1 MEKKEIV
8 PIQLV
13 DQKPTSK
20 PAIPAKPKVAARIKI
35 GQVDVHIYNGTDKYV
50 LTTILKEL
58 SFHAS
63 RLHKDT

>member
-20 PAIPAKPKVAARIKI
+20 PALAKPKVAARIKI
-35 GQVDVHIYNGTDKYV
+35 GHLDVHIYNGTDKYV

>member
-20 PAIPAKPKVAARIKI
+20 PAPAKPKVAARIKI
-35 GQVDVHIYNGTDKYV
+35 GQLDVHIYNGTDKYV

-63 RLHKDT
+63 RLHKDS